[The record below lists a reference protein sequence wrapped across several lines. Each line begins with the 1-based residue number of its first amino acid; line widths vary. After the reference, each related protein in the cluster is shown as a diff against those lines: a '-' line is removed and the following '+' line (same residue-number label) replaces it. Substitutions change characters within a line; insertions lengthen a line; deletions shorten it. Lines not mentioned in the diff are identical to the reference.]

1 MWKNLLSNLLSRKT
15 TGELLERART
25 GSLKKTL
32 NAFDL
37 FVIGIGAVVGTG
49 ILTIIG
55 TAIKGGA
62 TTQGAGTG
70 IAISMI
76 IAAIACVFSALC
88 YSEIASIIPISGSV
102 YTYTY
107 ATLGEFCALLVGW
120 VLMLNYVIG
129 NIAVSIAWCGYLTQ
143 LLKGFSEHLPSFVIN
158 FPIWLR
164 SDIHTV
170 YHMCNEYGLDI
181 HDKVPFIFDKIPFVI
196 NLPVITLTIVSTL
209 ILIKGIKESARFAS
223 VMVCLNLLM
232 IGSFIVTGG
241 YHIAATKEVYWA
253 ANWVTPF
260 YPNGISGI
268 VMGAF
273 MIFFAYIGFDA
284 VSTAAEETQ
293 NPQRDLPIAI
303 VGTLGFCTILYILV
317 ALVLTG
323 SIPMSD
329 INITAPIAAAL
340 AQIGHDKLAG
350 LISLASVC
358 ALASVFLICQLAATR
373 ILYAMSRDRFL
384 PRAMRSIHKKFRT
397 PHVMTWAVGLVIVV
411 CSLFM
416 DLNISAE
423 LCNYGTFTAF
433 IAICI
438 AVIILRKTEP
448 NLKRPFR
455 VPFVPLFPI
464 LGVISCLGLMY
475 YSLREM
481 GHSAYMFIAWVL
493 IGICIYAFFSYKNI
507 RKDRN

>member
-1 MWKNLLSNLLSRKT
+1 MFKKILKNLGSRKT
-15 TGELLERART
+15 VNELIERAKS

-49 ILTIIG
+49 ILTIVG
-55 TAIKGGA
+55 TAIKGNA
-62 TTQGAGTG
+62 TTPGAGTG

-76 IAAIACVFSALC
+76 IAATACVFSALC

-107 ATLGEFCALLVGW
+107 ATLGEFSALLVGW

-143 LLKGFSEHLPSFVIN
+143 LLKGFSDYLPNFIIN

-164 SDIHTV
+164 SDIHTM
-170 YHMCNEYGLDI
+170 YNMCHEYGFDL
-181 HDKVPFIFDKIPFVI
+181 HDKVPYLFGKIPFII
-196 NLPVITLTIVSTL
+196 NLPVIALTLVSTL

-223 VMVCLNLLM
+223 IMVCLNLLM

-241 YHIAATKEVYWA
+241 YHIATTKEVFWS
-253 ANWVTPF
+253 ANWITPF

-268 VMGAF
+268 IMGAF

-284 VSTAAEETQ
+284 VSTAAEETK
-293 NPQRDLPIAI
+293 NPQKDLPIAI

-329 INITAPIAAAL
+329 INITAPISAAL
-340 AQIGHDKLAG
+340 TQIGHEKLSG

-373 ILYAMSRDRFL
+373 ILYAMSRDKFL
-384 PRAMRSIHKKFRT
+384 PRSLRVLQKKSRT
-397 PHVMTWAVGLVIVV
+397 PHVLTWVVGLVIIV

-433 IAICI
+433 IAICV
-438 AVIILRKTEP
+438 AVIILRKKEP
-448 NLKRPFR
+448 DIKRPFK

-464 LGVISCLGLMY
+464 LGIFSCIGLMF

-493 IGICIYAFFSYKNI
+493 IGICIYGFFSYKNL
-507 RKDRN
+507 RS